1 MAVDTVR
8 AQINGSWV
16 TLTKNQS
23 TGKYEGSIA
32 APNVTSWNVNGGHYY
47 PVNVE
52 AKDLAGN
59 TTTVNDSHATLGS
72 SLKLYVKEVT
82 KPTIAITAPA
92 AGAYLA
98 NNTPTISF
106 QLRDEA
112 NGSGVKISSLQLKID
127 GGTAIGNTAPGMNV
141 TTVSGGYD
149 CTYTPQT
156 ALTDGSHTVT
166 INIQDNDGNAATQA
180 SRSFTVDTVP
190 PELTVTNPVDNVWQN
205 VKTLVVSG
213 STNDA
218 TSSPVTV
225 TIKLNGTDQG
235 TVTVEANGSFSKS
248 LTLVEGANTIV
259 VTATD
264 KAGKYSAVTRT
275 VNVDM
280 TAPSVV
286 SVSIVPNP
294 VNVGQTYTITIE
306 VTDS

>member
-8 AQINGSWV
+8 VKINGTWV
-16 TLTKNQS
+16 TLTKNPN
-23 TGKYEGSIA
+23 TGKYEASIA
-32 APNVTSWNVNGGHYY
+32 APSVTSWNKPGHYY
-47 PVNVE
+47 PVTVE

-59 TTTVNDSHATLGS
+59 ITTADDTHSTLGD
-72 SLKLYVKEVT
+72 SLKLFVKEIT
-82 KPTIAITAPA
+82 KPTVVITSPA

-127 GGTAIGNTAPGMNV
+127 GGTAIGNTAPGMSV
-141 TTVSGGYD
+141 TAVSGGYD

-213 STNDA
+213 STNDV
-218 TSSPVTV
+218 TSSPVAV
-225 TIKLNGTDQG
+225 TIKLNGMDQG
-235 TVTVEANGSFSKS
+235 TVSVDANGNFSKS

-259 VTATD
+259 VRATD
-264 KAGKYSAVTRT
+264 MASKYTEITRT
-275 VNVDM
+275 VYVDLVAPVVTNV
-280 TAPSVV
+280 T
-286 SVSIVPNP
+286 ITPNP
-294 VNVGQTYTITIE
+294 VNVGQSYTITVE
-306 VTDS
+306 VDDE

>member
-8 AQINGSWV
+8 VKINDTWV
-16 TLTKNQS
+16 TLTKNPN
-23 TGKYEGSIA
+23 TGKYEASIA
-32 APNVTSWNVNGGHYY
+32 APSVTSWNKPGHYY
-47 PVNVE
+47 PVTVE

-59 TTTVNDSHATLGS
+59 ITTADDTHSTLGD
-72 SLKLYVKEVT
+72 SLKLFVKEIT
-82 KPTIAITAPA
+82 KPTVVITSPA
-92 AGAYLA
+92 AGAFLIT
-98 NNTPTISF
+98 NTPTISF
-106 QLRDEA
+106 QLRDESS
-112 NGSGVKISSLQLKID
+112 GSGVKISSLQLKID
-127 GGTAIGNTAPGMNV
+127 DGPAIGNTAPGMNV

-248 LTLVEGANTIV
+248 LTLIEGTNTIV

-264 KAGKYSAVTRT
+264 KAGKTTSVTRT

-280 TAPSVV
+280 TAPTVV

-294 VNVGQTYTITIE
+294 VNVGQSYTITVE
-306 VTDS
+306 VDDE